1 MKCLP
6 MPIKRVASRLLD
18 LGRLTWDDL
27 LEVRPAC
34 ASRAPAPT
42 APSAALGA
50 LCTLRT
56 LGHPRRPPP
65 PSTPSAPSAPRAPT

>member
-42 APSAALGA
+42 APSATLGA
-50 LCTLRT
+50 L
-56 LGHPRRPPP
+56 
-65 PSTPSAPSAPRAPT
+65 